1 MIFSKI
7 EMMLSKVL
15 PQNNATYLKLFCK
28 KAKKYFSKLEPKF
41 ITDNRKFGNQ
51 LNHSVKITAK
61 EIINVPENGEILNS
75 DTDIVDA
82 FTLVML
88 LKISIFQGKTLC

>member
-15 PQNNATYLKLFCK
+15 PENNATYLKLFCK
-28 KAKKYFSKLEPKF
+28 KAKKYFSKLEPKL
-41 ITDNRKFGNQ
+41 ITDNKKFGNQ

-61 EIINVPENGEILNS
+61 EIINVTENGKILNS
-75 DTDIVDA
+75 DTDIADA

-88 LKISIFQGKTLC
+88 FKISIFQGKTLC